1 MHIHQLMYGYRN
13 AVWGAPATQADGARG
28 ALRASNGSGADGA
41 PVTQRGT
48 EGAAPSGGSP
58 ILQALA
64 QALESLGL
72 SLTGSA
78 SASSPV
84 ASSTASASAAA
95 ASGAAAAGTAATASS
110 APAASTPAPAPAP
123 APDHDRDHDV
133 SSEGRSIAGDVR
145 HLMHALFE
153 DVRAQNLLSPG
164 AGAASG
170 SSTPG
175 ASFASGLAALIG
187 QVQSGSAPANL
198 QRAFD
203 ALVTNLS
210 QLGTQPAA
218 GASGAATP
226 AVAST
231 TPQAAATSTQA
242 PAITQAP
249 ASNAG
254 TATSTQAL
262 LVQFLTNL
270 QTDLGLGY
278 GGSAGTPARSATS
291 AVMVNTVA

>member
-110 APAASTPAPAPAP
+110 APAASTPVP

-153 DVRAQNLLSPG
+153 DVRAENLLSPG

-231 TPQAAATSTQA
+231 TTQA

>member
-1 MHIHQLMYGYRN
+1 
-13 AVWGAPATQADGARG
+13 
-28 ALRASNGSGADGA
+28 
-41 PVTQRGT
+41 
-48 EGAAPSGGSP
+48 
-58 ILQALA
+58 
-64 QALESLGL
+64 
-72 SLTGSA
+72 
-78 SASSPV
+78 
-84 ASSTASASAAA
+84 
-95 ASGAAAAGTAATASS
+95 
-110 APAASTPAPAPAP
+110 
-123 APDHDRDHDV
+123 
-133 SSEGRSIAGDVR
+133 
-145 HLMHALFE
+145 MHALFE

-231 TPQAAATSTQA
+231 TTQA